1 MKGLMTAAIDC
12 QFRELFLR
20 STCYSECDYRN
31 LNQMRNISNNNL
43 TSSAR
48 VFAENKYAEFT
59 TLFRIAFKQGEVP
72 RNPNAWKDL
81 LASWTPVCI
90 LALEMRMDSYV
101 SMLFRNRDNVIYA
114 DEQRVVF
121 KKNNGQIHSF
131 NHSSFVAMQEIVEQF
146 KHGDWGTISRNSI
159 GVRQLLKAL
168 YWIPDSERADHGGF
182 GFGQLISCLEEFAIY

>member
-1 MKGLMTAAIDC
+1 MAQKSI
-12 QFRELFLR
+12 
-20 STCYSECDYRN
+20 
-31 LNQMRNISNNNL
+31 NL
-43 TSSAR
+43 TSSAK

-59 TLFRIAFKQGEVP
+59 TLFRVAFKQGEVP
-72 RNPNAWKDL
+72 RNPHAWKDL
-81 LASWTPVCI
+81 LGLWAPVCI
-90 LALEMRMDSYV
+90 LALEMRMDACV

-131 NHSSFVAMQEIVEQF
+131 NHPSFVAMQEIVEQF
-146 KHGDWGTISRNSI
+146 KQSDWSAISRNPA

-182 GFGQLISCLEEFAIY
+182 GQLISCLEEFAIY